1 MKILRKCFSAA
12 GKAKLAERAAKKA
25 SKRAVE
31 FAKGAN
37 WTDKALIA
45 GVKKELLVP
54 NKLTNTG
61 LVNGMIKTGREI
73 NKDIYGIMSPS
84 GKRGL
89 HEHINYK
96 NVCREQGS
104 RPNKKY
110 PFLDDVYNDI
120 KRWGRDKKQ

>member
-37 WTDKALIA
+37 WTDKAIKA
-45 GVKKELLVP
+45 GINKELLVG
-54 NKLTNTG
+54 KSDKATNA
-61 LVNGMIKTGREI
+61 LVNSMVKTGREI
-73 NKDIYGIMSPS
+73 NRDIYATSLPYE
-84 GKRGL
+84 KRGL

-96 NVCREQGS
+96 NLQREYD
-104 RPNKKY
+104 KKY
-110 PFLDDVYNDI
+110 PSLFDGVYNAI